1 MTREMH
7 SIFRGRCLHLAFRT
21 TEHVSKNMKN
31 KLNNNT
37 LIVRFGAVAVALLLF
52 FNWSVVVFTQLY
64 HFGALD
70 WAALQPSE
78 WPIWLFLVLLLG
90 SVAIIFVV
98 LRQFWHAQ
106 QLARLTTD
114 LQGKLTNNADNIY
127 LDWTAKGDA
136 PTQQLI
142 EVTNQIG
149 QQTAKIRAEERASEQ
164 SKDEMITNISH
175 DLRTPL
181 TAIIGYLGLVEMA
194 GDTLDATTQAK
205 YVHTAY
211 EKANQMKM
219 LVEDLF
225 EYSQTQA
232 RDAQLNINT
241 ISLGDLFAQLAAS
254 YELEAHDKKL
264 ALTQLTKP
272 ELLIMEADSDKLAR
286 ALMNLVTNALKYGHG
301 ATFIKLTGQIR
312 GDEVEIRVINDGEAI
327 PKTAL
332 GELFDRFYR
341 VESSRN
347 TETGGTG
354 LGLAIVK
361 GIVDQHGGRIHA
373 ESNADITSFVM
384 TLPLKQASKAV

>member
-1 MTREMH
+1 
-7 SIFRGRCLHLAFRT
+7 
-21 TEHVSKNMKN
+21 MKN

-64 HFGALD
+64 RFGALD

-90 SVAIIFVV
+90 SAAIIFMV

-106 QLARLTTD
+106 QLAHLTTD
-114 LQGKLTNNADNIY
+114 LQGKLANNADNIY

-254 YELEAHDKKL
+254 YELEAYDKKL

-327 PKTAL
+327 PKAAL

-384 TLPLKQASKAV
+384 TLPLKQTSKAV